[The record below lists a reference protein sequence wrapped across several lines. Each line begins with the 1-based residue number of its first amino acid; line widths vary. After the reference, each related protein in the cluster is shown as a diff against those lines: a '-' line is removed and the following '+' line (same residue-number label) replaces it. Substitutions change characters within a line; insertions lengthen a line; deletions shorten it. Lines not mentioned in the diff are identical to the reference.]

1 MKTLEKLKAICK
13 PHNVEVDYYVE
24 RFPSTKWHIYFDAP
38 PKMCWGS
45 TQSSTIFY
53 PSYELKGIISFI
65 RSELKEGFYEADEQT
80 LRETGQQ

>member
-1 MKTLEKLKAICK
+1 
-13 PHNVEVDYYVE
+13 
-24 RFPSTKWHIYFDAP
+24 
-38 PKMCWGS
+38 MCWGS

-65 RSELKEGFYEADEQT
+65 RSELKEGFYKADEQT